1 MTDYFPFMLA
11 VIVALL
17 GAFILLFSQG
27 KIKPLEANYQA
38 FLLLGLAWLVIGL
51 ANDNFGLGGLGAIF
65 FILGLSGRYRAAQ

>member
-1 MTDYFPFMLA
+1 MTTYLPLLLA
-11 VIVALL
+11 ALVALF

-27 KIKPLEANYQA
+27 KIKSPQENYQA

-65 FILGLSGRYRAAQ
+65 FIIGLSGRYRAAQ